1 MAKNKTRMMAP
12 SRNKM
17 LSRMIKEVEKTVP
30 PAAKEEYLSTVM
42 VSKRI
47 LFDDSTSDDALAA
60 LENVVTVGDIP
71 DAVTQV
77 VVEVIAQ
84 VHGQSGGK
92 ITSPVMISASVP
104 IAASVLQ
111 YIQVQGDQKIPKA
124 VIEQTMKSVIV
135 NMMHLLGLDGE
146 TVDRLAT
153 GNYQMRPETSA
164 EVSEGVTLAE
174 EMEAGAPTAPVPL
187 MAAGGQVYWHSV
199 EG

>member
-1 MAKNKTRMMAP
+1 MAKNNTRMMAP

-92 ITSPVMISASVP
+92 ITPPVMISASVP

-174 EMEAGAPTAPVPL
+174 EIEAGAPTAPVPL
-187 MAAGGQVYWHSV
+187 MAAGGQV
-199 EG
+199 

>member
-92 ITSPVMISASVP
+92 ITSPVMLSSSVP

-174 EMEAGAPTAPVPL
+174 EIEAGAPTAPVPL
-187 MAAGGQVYWHSV
+187 MAAGGQV
-199 EG
+199 

>member
-92 ITSPVMISASVP
+92 LTPPVMISASVP

-187 MAAGGQVYWHSV
+187 MAAGGQV
-199 EG
+199 

>member
-164 EVSEGVTLAE
+164 EVAEGVTLAE
-174 EMEAGAPTAPVPL
+174 EIEAGAPTAPVPL
-187 MAAGGQVYWHSV
+187 MAAGGQV
-199 EG
+199 

>member
-92 ITSPVMISASVP
+92 ITPPVMISASVP

-187 MAAGGQVYWHSV
+187 MAAGGQV
-199 EG
+199 

>member
-187 MAAGGQVYWHSV
+187 MAAGGQV
-199 EG
+199 

>member
-1 MAKNKTRMMAP
+1 MAKNNTRMMAP

-92 ITSPVMISASVP
+92 ITPPVMISASVP

-187 MAAGGQVYWHSV
+187 MAAGGQV
-199 EG
+199 

>member
-92 ITSPVMISASVP
+92 ITPPVMISASVP

-164 EVSEGVTLAE
+164 EVAEGVTLAE
-174 EMEAGAPTAPVPL
+174 EIEAGAPTAPVPL
-187 MAAGGQVYWHSV
+187 MAAGGQV
-199 EG
+199 

>member
-174 EMEAGAPTAPVPL
+174 EIEAGAPTAPVPL
-187 MAAGGQVYWHSV
+187 MAAGGQV
-199 EG
+199 

>member
-92 ITSPVMISASVP
+92 ITPPVMISASVP

-164 EVSEGVTLAE
+164 EVSEGVTMAE

-187 MAAGGQVYWHSV
+187 MAAGGQV
-199 EG
+199 

>member
-92 ITSPVMISASVP
+92 ITPPVMISASVP

-174 EMEAGAPTAPVPL
+174 EIEAGAPTAPVPL
-187 MAAGGQVYWHSV
+187 MAAGGQV
-199 EG
+199 

>member
-92 ITSPVMISASVP
+92 ITPPVMISASVP

-174 EMEAGAPTAPVPL
+174 EIEAGAPTAPVPL
-187 MAAGGQVYWHSV
+187 MAAGGPV
-199 EG
+199 

>member
-1 MAKNKTRMMAP
+1 MAKNNTRMMAP

-92 ITSPVMISASVP
+92 ITPPVMISASVP

-187 MAAGGQVYWHSV
+187 LAAGGQV
-199 EG
+199 

>member
-1 MAKNKTRMMAP
+1 MAP

-92 ITSPVMISASVP
+92 ITPPVMISASVP

-187 MAAGGQVYWHSV
+187 MAAGGQV
-199 EG
+199 

>member
-92 ITSPVMISASVP
+92 ITSPVMISASGP

-174 EMEAGAPTAPVPL
+174 EIEAGAPTAPVPL
-187 MAAGGQVYWHSV
+187 MAAGGQV
-199 EG
+199 

>member
-1 MAKNKTRMMAP
+1 MAKNNTRMMAP

-174 EMEAGAPTAPVPL
+174 EIEAGAPTAPVPL
-187 MAAGGQVYWHSV
+187 MAAGGQV
-199 EG
+199 

>member
-1 MAKNKTRMMAP
+1 MAKNNTRMMAP

-187 MAAGGQVYWHSV
+187 MAAGGQV
-199 EG
+199 

>member
-1 MAKNKTRMMAP
+1 MAKNNTRMMPP

-92 ITSPVMISASVP
+92 ITPPVMISASVP

-187 MAAGGQVYWHSV
+187 MAAGGQV
-199 EG
+199 

>member
-30 PAAKEEYLSTVM
+30 PAAKEEYLSTVLG
-42 VSKRI
+42 SKRI
-47 LFDDSTSDDALAA
+47 RFDDSTSDDALAA

-187 MAAGGQVYWHSV
+187 MAAGGQV
-199 EG
+199 

>member
-92 ITSPVMISASVP
+92 ITPPVMISASVP

-164 EVSEGVTLAE
+164 EVSEGGTLADE
-174 EMEAGAPTAPVPL
+174 IEAGAPTAPVPL
-187 MAAGGQVYWHSV
+187 MAAGGQV
-199 EG
+199 

>member
-1 MAKNKTRMMAP
+1 MAKNNTRMMAP

-84 VHGQSGGK
+84 VHGQAGGK
-92 ITSPVMISASVP
+92 ITPPVMISASVP

-187 MAAGGQVYWHSV
+187 MAAGGQV
-199 EG
+199 